1 MQQSVWT
8 LTRNRAAMNATTK
21 LLESVVPSSVTVRA
35 EIPSTHASAQILGTE
50 RTGSGTL
57 IDSTGVILTV
67 NYVVMGAASVEV
79 TLADDSMYDAEVV
92 AQDYHSGIAA
102 LRIPGGGYP
111 AIPHRGRRPAVGDE
125 VFILASAGGSS
136 RRVNSGGVF
145 SLAPFDAFW
154 EYHLERGILT
164 TAMNPGFGGGA
175 LILRAGDLLGVVS
188 LDFNEVGRF
197 TLAIPAE
204 YFFDHYDELLRHKRR
219 TTRPQRAWLGIY
231 CYDMHE
237 HVVIAGVLPGGPGEQ
252 AGLRAGDVVLS
263 VDGMKVSERR
273 AFYSLVWTHKPG
285 DTLRVEV
292 FREKGAHDLSVH
304 AGDAEQF
311 FA

>member
-1 MQQSVWT
+1 
-8 LTRNRAAMNATTK
+8 MNATTK

-35 EIPSTHASAQILGTE
+35 EIPAAHASAQILGTE
-50 RTGSGTL
+50 RTGSGTF
-57 IDSTGVILTV
+57 IDSTGVLLTV
-67 NYVVMGAASVEV
+67 NYVVMGASRIEV
-79 TLADDSMYDAEVV
+79 TLADETTVDAEIV
-92 AQDYHSGIAA
+92 AQDFHSGIAA
-102 LRIPGGGYP
+102 LRIPGGGFP
-111 AIPHRGRRPAVGDE
+111 ALAHRGRRPAVGDD
-125 VFILASAGGSS
+125 VFILASAGGAS
-136 RRVNSGGVF
+136 RRVNNGVVF

-175 LILRAGDLLGVVS
+175 LIAHTGDLIGVVS

-219 TTRPQRAWLGIY
+219 TTRPARAWLGIY

-237 HVVIAGVLPGGPGEQ
+237 HVVIAGVLPSAPGDQ

-263 VDGMKVSERR
+263 VDGTKVSDRR
-273 AFYSLVWTHKPG
+273 TFYSLLWVRKPG
-285 DTLRVEV
+285 ETLRIEV
-292 FREKGAHDLSVH
+292 FREKGAHDLTVH
-304 AGDAEQF
+304 AGDAERF

>member
-1 MQQSVWT
+1 
-8 LTRNRAAMNATTK
+8 MNATTK

-35 EIPSTHASAQILGTE
+35 EIPAAHASAQILGTE

-57 IDSTGVILTV
+57 IDSTGVVLTV

-79 TLADDSMYDAEVV
+79 TLADDTMLDAEIV
-92 AQDYHSGIAA
+92 AQDFHSGIAA

-111 AIPHRGRRPAVGDE
+111 ALPHRGRRPAVGDE
-125 VFILASAGGSS
+125 VFIIASAGGAS
-136 RRVNSGGVF
+136 RRVNSGAVI

-175 LILRAGDLLGVVS
+175 LVAHTGDLVGVVS

-204 YFFDHYDELLRHKRR
+204 YFFDHYDELLRDKRR
-219 TTRPQRAWLGIY
+219 TTRPQRAWLGLY

-237 HVVIAGVLPGGPGEQ
+237 HVVIAGVLPGGPSEQ
-252 AGLRAGDVVLS
+252 AGLRPGDVVLS
-263 VDGMKVSERR
+263 VDGKKVSERR
-273 AFYSLVWTHKPG
+273 TFYAQLWTRKPG
-285 DTLRVEV
+285 EVLHIEV
-292 FREKGAHDLSVH
+292 FREKGAHDVAVH